1 MNDPQRQGSA
11 AETAPKVRSKIFRK
25 YLALFLA
32 DMAGRLEKSYA
43 NLKQQLD
50 IRTKELG
57 EALEQQ
63 TATSEV
69 LRVVSSAPSD
79 LEPVFNT
86 ILANAARLCEAS
98 YGTLWLCEGDA
109 IRAVALHGDV
119 PDAYAAE
126 LQRITPFRS
135 DPGVGAVRVARTGQ
149 MVHIAD
155 LSAEQPYRDRY
166 PLAVAA
172 VELAGVR
179 TLLGVP
185 MLKKNEVVGLISI
198 YRREVRPFTDKQI
211 ALVTSFASQAV
222 IAIENARLLNE
233 LRDRTAELSESLE
246 QQTATADVLKVISRS
261 KFELQPVLDALVESA
276 TRLCEAKDAFI
287 FLREGEFY
295 RVAARYGFSRE
306 FHEWCEQHPITVNRG
321 SVVGRVALEAGV
333 VHIPDVLADL
343 EFTWHES
350 QRLGGFRA
358 MLGVPLLR
366 DGSCVGVIALT
377 RATPRPFTTKQIELV
392 TTFADQAVIAIEN
405 VRLFDEAQARN
416 QELTEALEQQTATSE
431 ILRVISSS
439 PTDLQPVFDVIV
451 TNAVRLCGSLA
462 SCVWRF
468 DGELIHLVAQHNLPP
483 GALEVYRRTY
493 PLPPSKDKLLGQALL
508 DRRPVNIADV
518 LTAYRSSVGQRELGQ
533 RSVLAVPMLREGVAI
548 GVIATS
554 RNEPG
559 LFPEKQVELLK
570 TFADQA
576 VIAIENV
583 RLFDEV
589 QARSRELAESL
600 EQQTATADM
609 LQVISRSTFDLQPV
623 LDTLVESAAGLCE
636 AENTVIFLRDGDLY
650 PVAAIHGYSRE
661 LEVYAKQHPMSPDRG
676 SAAGRAAL
684 EGKVVHIPDVLA
696 DPDYAWIKA
705 QKLANYRTVL
715 AVPLLRDGNC
725 VGVMSMTRNVPRP
738 FTAKQIEL
746 VTIFADQAV
755 IAIENVRLFDEV
767 QVRTEELAKSVEE
780 LRALGDVSQAVN
792 STLDLETVL
801 STIVAKAVQLSE
813 TEAGTIYTFDDT
825 TQKFELRSTYGMNDA
840 LIAAIRKRHIRIGGV
855 PGIGQ
860 AAAKRVP
867 VQIPDVRNEPSELL
881 EDVLRAG
888 FRALLIVPL
897 LGPDRIVGAL
907 VVRRKQPGEF
917 PKSTVDLLETFADQS
932 VLAIQNARLFREIE
946 GKSRELE
953 VASKHKSQFL
963 ANMSHELRT
972 PLNAILGYTELML
985 DSIYGE
991 PSEKMRTV
999 LERLQSNGRHLLGLI
1014 NDVLD
1019 LSKIEAGQ
1027 LTLSLDDYSL
1037 GDLVH
1042 GVVSAVEP
1050 LAAEKRLAFKAEVAP
1065 DLPTGRGDGRRLSQV
1080 LLNLVGNAIKFTDQ
1094 GEVAIRA
1101 AAANGA
1107 FTVAVC
1113 DTGPGIDAGDQAKTF
1128 EEFQQADS
1136 SITRK
1141 KGGTGLGLSI
1151 AKRIIEMHGG
1161 RIWVESTPGKGSTFC
1176 FTLPVRVE
1184 AQAGRS

>member
-1 MNDPQRQGSA
+1 MSDPERQGPA
-11 AETAPKVRSKIFRK
+11 ADTAPKVRGKRFRESIAR
-25 YLALFLA
+25 LLA
-32 DMAGRLEKSYA
+32 DMAGPRQDSYA
-43 NLKQQLD
+43 DLKQQLD
-50 IRTKELG
+50 IRTKELS
-57 EALEQQ
+57 ESLERE

-69 LRVVSSAPSD
+69 LGIISSAPSD

-98 YGTLWLCEGDA
+98 YATLWLCEGDA

-222 IAIENARLLNE
+222 IAIENARLLDE

-261 KFELQPVLDALVESA
+261 KFKLQPVLDALVESA
-276 TRLCEAKDAFI
+276 TRLCEAENSFI
-287 FLREGEFY
+287 FLPDGEVY
-295 RVAARYGFSRE
+295 RLAANHGFSPQ
-306 FHEWCEQHPITVNRG
+306 FEQYMKEHPIPPGRETLA
-321 SVVGRVALEAGV
+321 GRVALEAGV

-570 TFADQA
+570 SFADQA

-661 LEVYAKQHPMSPDRG
+661 LEEYAKQHPMSPDRG

-801 STIVAKAVQLSE
+801 STIVAKAV
-813 TEAGTIYTFDDT
+813 
-825 TQKFELRSTYGMNDA
+825 
-840 LIAAIRKRHIRIGGV
+840 H
-855 PGIGQ
+855 
-860 AAAKRVP
+860 
-867 VQIPDVRNEPSELL
+867 
-881 EDVLRAG
+881 
-888 FRALLIVPL
+888 
-897 LGPDRIVGAL
+897 
-907 VVRRKQPGEF
+907 
-917 PKSTVDLLETFADQS
+917 
-932 VLAIQNARLFREIE
+932 
-946 GKSRELE
+946 
-953 VASKHKSQFL
+953 
-963 ANMSHELRT
+963 
-972 PLNAILGYTELML
+972 
-985 DSIYGE
+985 
-991 PSEKMRTV
+991 
-999 LERLQSNGRHLLGLI
+999 GRHF
-1014 NDVLD
+1014 D
-1019 LSKIEAGQ
+1019 
-1027 LTLSLDDYSL
+1027 
-1037 GDLVH
+1037 
-1042 GVVSAVEP
+1042 
-1050 LAAEKRLAFKAEVAP
+1050 
-1065 DLPTGRGDGRRLSQV
+1065 RGDQGTAYPHRR
-1080 LLNLVGNAIKFTDQ
+1080 
-1094 GEVAIRA
+1094 
-1101 AAANGA
+1101 
-1107 FTVAVC
+1107 
-1113 DTGPGIDAGDQAKTF
+1113 
-1128 EEFQQADS
+1128 
-1136 SITRK
+1136 
-1141 KGGTGLGLSI
+1141 
-1151 AKRIIEMHGG
+1151 
-1161 RIWVESTPGKGSTFC
+1161 
-1176 FTLPVRVE
+1176 
-1184 AQAGRS
+1184 

>member
-1 MNDPQRQGSA
+1 MKRRRTVKPPRRSATTTTPQTSDQ
-11 AETAPKVRSKIFRK
+11 KKIALLTRK
-25 YLALFLA
+25 LNNALA
-32 DMAGRLEKSYA
+32 R
-43 NLKQQLD
+43 
-50 IRTKELG
+50 
-57 EALEQQ
+57 Q
-63 TATSEV
+63 TATS
-69 LRVVSSAPSD
+69 R
-79 LEPVFNT
+79 
-86 ILANAARLCEAS
+86 
-98 YGTLWLCEGDA
+98 
-109 IRAVALHGDV
+109 
-119 PDAYAAE
+119 
-126 LQRITPFRS
+126 
-135 DPGVGAVRVARTGQ
+135 
-149 MVHIAD
+149 
-155 LSAEQPYRDRY
+155 
-166 PLAVAA
+166 
-172 VELAGVR
+172 
-179 TLLGVP
+179 
-185 MLKKNEVVGLISI
+185 
-198 YRREVRPFTDKQI
+198 
-211 ALVTSFASQAV
+211 
-222 IAIENARLLNE
+222 
-233 LRDRTAELSESLE
+233 ELSEAQE

-276 TRLCEAKDAFI
+276 TRLCEAENSFI
-287 FLREGEFY
+287 FLRDGEVY
-295 RVAARYGFSRE
+295 RLAANHGFSPQFEQYVKEHPVPPGRE
-306 FHEWCEQHPITVNRG
+306 TLA
-321 SVVGRVALEAGV
+321 GRVALEAGV
-333 VHIPDVLADL
+333 VHIPDVLADA

-392 TTFADQAVIAIEN
+392 ATFADQAVIAIEN
-405 VRLFDEAQARN
+405 VRLLDEAQARN
-416 QELTEALEQQTATSE
+416 RELTEALEQQTATSE

-439 PTDLQPVFDVIV
+439 PPDLQPVFDVIV

-483 GALEVYRRTY
+483 GALDVYRRTY
-493 PLPPSKDKLLGQALL
+493 PLAPSKDKLLGQALL
-508 DRRPVNIADV
+508 DRRPINIADV
-518 LTAYRSSVGQRELGQ
+518 LTAYRYSVGQRELGQ

-623 LDTLVESAAGLCE
+623 LDALVESAAGLCE

-661 LEVYAKQHPMSPDRG
+661 LEEYAKQHPMSPDRG

-746 VTIFADQAV
+746 VTIFVDQAV

-813 TEAGTIYTFDDT
+813 TEAGTIYVFNEE
-825 TQKFELRSTYGMNDA
+825 TQKFELRSTYGMDDT
-840 LIAAIRKRHIRIGGV
+840 LIAAIKERHIRIGGD
-855 PGIGQ
+855 PGVGQ
-860 AAAKRVP
+860 AAANRAP
-867 VQIPDVRNEPSELL
+867 VQIPDVRKVPSEHL
-881 EDVLRAG
+881 EALVRAG
-888 FRALLIVPL
+888 FRALLAVPL
-897 LGPDRIVGAL
+897 LGANRIVGAL
-907 VVRRKQPGEF
+907 VVRRRKPGEF

-946 GKSRELE
+946 KKSRELE
-953 VASKHKSQFL
+953 IASKHKSQFL

-972 PLNAILGYTELML
+972 PLNAILGYAELML

-991 PSEKMRTV
+991 PSDKMRAV
-999 LERLQSNGRHLLGLI
+999 LVRLQASGRHLLGLI

-1037 GDLVH
+1037 GDLVQ

-1050 LAAEKRLAFKAEVAP
+1050 LAAEKRLVFKAEVAP
-1065 DLPTGRGDGRRLSQV
+1065 GLPTGRGDGRRLSQV
-1080 LLNLVGNAIKFTDQ
+1080 LLNLVGNAIKFTDK

-1101 AAANGA
+1101 SVINGA

-1113 DTGPGIDAGDQAKTF
+1113 DTGPGISMADQAKIL

-1161 RIWVESTPGKGSTFC
+1161 RLWVESEPGKGSTFY

-1184 AQAGRS
+1184 AQAGQS

>member
-1 MNDPQRQGSA
+1 MTTGRTTRKKTKLRRIVRLPRRSASKPAPQ
-11 AETAPKVRSKIFRK
+11 T
-25 YLALFLA
+25 
-32 DMAGRLEKSYA
+32 
-43 NLKQQLD
+43 
-50 IRTKELG
+50 
-57 EALEQQ
+57 
-63 TATSEV
+63 
-69 LRVVSSAPSD
+69 
-79 LEPVFNT
+79 
-86 ILANAARLCEAS
+86 
-98 YGTLWLCEGDA
+98 GD
-109 IRAVALHGDV
+109 
-119 PDAYAAE
+119 
-126 LQRITPFRS
+126 
-135 DPGVGAVRVARTGQ
+135 
-149 MVHIAD
+149 
-155 LSAEQPYRDRY
+155 
-166 PLAVAA
+166 
-172 VELAGVR
+172 
-179 TLLGVP
+179 
-185 MLKKNEVVGLISI
+185 KK
-198 YRREVRPFTDKQI
+198 KI
-211 ALVTSFASQAV
+211 AL
-222 IAIENARLLNE
+222 I
-233 LRDRTAELSESLE
+233 
-246 QQTATADVLKVISRS
+246 
-261 KFELQPVLDALVESA
+261 
-276 TRLCEAKDAFI
+276 TR
-287 FLREGEFY
+287 
-295 RVAARYGFSRE
+295 
-306 FHEWCEQHPITVNRG
+306 
-321 SVVGRVALEAGV
+321 
-333 VHIPDVLADL
+333 
-343 EFTWHES
+343 
-350 QRLGGFRA
+350 
-358 MLGVPLLR
+358 
-366 DGSCVGVIALT
+366 
-377 RATPRPFTTKQIELV
+377 
-392 TTFADQAVIAIEN
+392 
-405 VRLFDEAQARN
+405 
-416 QELTEALEQQTATSE
+416 ELTEALEQQTATSE

-451 TNAVRLCGSLA
+451 TSAVRLCGALA

-661 LEVYAKQHPMSPDRG
+661 LEEYAKQHPMSPDRG

-813 TEAGTIYTFDDT
+813 TEAGTIYVFNAE
-825 TQKFELRSTYGMNDA
+825 TQKFELRSTYGMDDT
-840 LIAAIRKRHIRIGGV
+840 LIAAIKERHIRIGGD
-855 PGIGQ
+855 PGVGQ
-860 AAAKRVP
+860 AAANRAP
-867 VQIPDVRNEPSELL
+867 VQIPDVRKVPSEHL
-881 EDVLRAG
+881 EVLVRAG
-888 FRALLIVPL
+888 FRALLAVPL
-897 LGPDRIVGAL
+897 LGANRIVGAL
-907 VVRRKQPGEF
+907 VVRRRKPGEF

-946 GKSRELE
+946 KKSRELE
-953 VASKHKSQFL
+953 IASKHKSQFL

-972 PLNAILGYTELML
+972 PLNAILGYAELML

-991 PSEKMRTV
+991 PSDKMRAV
-999 LERLQSNGRHLLGLI
+999 LVRLQASGRHLLGLI

-1037 GDLVH
+1037 GDVVQ

-1050 LAAEKRLAFKAEVAP
+1050 LAAEKLLVFKVEVAP
-1065 DLPTGRGDGRRLSQV
+1065 GLPTGRGDGRRLSQV
-1080 LLNLVGNAIKFTDQ
+1080 LLNLVGNAIKFTDK

-1101 AAANGA
+1101 SAANGA

-1113 DTGPGIDAGDQAKTF
+1113 DTGPGIAPADQAKIF

-1161 RIWVESTPGKGSTFC
+1161 RIWVESEPGKGSTFY

-1184 AQAGRS
+1184 AQAGPP